1 MASSSS
7 WISQRTSSGNRPA
20 CMTQAKQVEPSS
32 SSILT
37 VGADHLSDLGQQ
49 RNPVVLALPGVLVQ
63 RGLQALRVCVIQ
75 KFLLGELPAKVH
87 GLSSLGMLASFHDH
101 LKF

>member
-20 CMTQAKQVEPSS
+20 CMTQAKQAEPSS

-49 RNPVVLALPGVLVQ
+49 RT
-63 RGLQALRVCVIQ
+63 
-75 KFLLGELPAKVH
+75 LLSWLCPASL
-87 GLSSLGMLASFHDH
+87 LSAASRLFASV
-101 LKF
+101 